1 MEKQCTSR
9 VVARATSIP
18 RIIDSEGGRKRE
30 TIILFSSIP
39 FVQAIWSGWVSLFSH
54 CAGTFVKASRQ
65 FVEFFFFLFFS
76 DFPVDRIDSPLRTK
90 AKIAGLE
97 MVNSVVRIVRHVS
110 LKDSSSELNSKIV
123 LKIAIMLFLKFPFR
137 RIINTDTKY
146 DEMNEWMN
154 VVFIETLS
162 SVFGCCGERCRLWNL
177 SLKAVPG
184 NLILSRWNLVKKNAG
199 WMDGWMDGGWK
210 VGLRATGAWE
220 FRFPRSRTW
229 FNFSETGRTMP
240 FYLFNGRRRN

>member
-97 MVNSVVRIVRHVS
+97 MVNSVVRIVRHTS

-154 VVFIETLS
+154 VVS
-162 SVFGCCGERCRLWNL
+162 SKRF
-177 SLKAVPG
+177 
-184 NLILSRWNLVKKNAG
+184 
-199 WMDGWMDGGWK
+199 
-210 VGLRATGAWE
+210 RACSDVAE
-220 FRFPRSRTW
+220 
-229 FNFSETGRTMP
+229 NVVASEIC
-240 FYLFNGRRRN
+240 L